1 MHRPTLATTAAVLL
15 INAPIYLGYQQ
26 MLAARQVA
34 VEAAGMSADQVVPI
48 FDEWLGTFCGAM
60 LLLVCMPSLFAL
72 FGSKIARGW
81 LMLLMVL
88 GAVLVIPFAL
98 LDPMTLISP
107 QTLLPLSGIA
117 LLYAPASS
125 KRGADQLDTALG

>member
-1 MHRPTLATTAAVLL
+1 MRRPTLATTAAVLL

-34 VEAAGMSADQVVPI
+34 VKAAGFSADQVVPI
-48 FDEWLGTFCGAM
+48 FDEWLGTFFGAM
-60 LLLVCMPSLFAL
+60 ILLVCIPSMFAL

-88 GAVLVIPFAL
+88 GALLVAPFAL
-98 LDPMTLISP
+98 FDPMTLISP
-107 QTLLPLSGIA
+107 QTVLSVIGLA
-117 LLYAPASS
+117 LLYAPTRRSIVEAV
-125 KRGADQLDTALG
+125 TA